1 MSLPKY
7 KVVLVGDQS
16 VGKTAVVVR
25 YLKNTFEEKAE
36 ATIGMDFQTKT
47 VQLLSG
53 SQIRLQLWDTAGQE
67 RFRSLVNGYIRDAA
81 AAVVCYDVTNRQSF
95 DSTTQWIEEV
105 RQSRGDDVL
114 VYLVGNKVDLAES
127 RQVSRAEGEAK
138 AAEVKGR
145 FAETSARSGDNVQE
159 LFKQLGE
166 ALAQRGDVGGTAA
179 SQVKEKLQLGGQ
191 EQVDKKNK
199 ACANMLPRIRRSFAE
214 AALLGD
220 LP

>member
-95 DSTTQWIEEV
+95 DSTTQWIE
-105 RQSRGDDVL
+105 
-114 VYLVGNKVDLAES
+114 
-127 RQVSRAEGEAK
+127 
-138 AAEVKGR
+138 
-145 FAETSARSGDNVQE
+145 
-159 LFKQLGE
+159 
-166 ALAQRGDVGGTAA
+166 
-179 SQVKEKLQLGGQ
+179 
-191 EQVDKKNK
+191 
-199 ACANMLPRIRRSFAE
+199 
-214 AALLGD
+214 
-220 LP
+220 